1 MVVSILGCGW
11 YGKALARSFIQKGI
25 TVKGSST
32 SDEKLEQLSS
42 EGIIPYFVQFDPDS
56 ENFDLAFFECDVLV
70 ISIPPKFR
78 KGETTGYLPKV
89 QRIINTILKYQV
101 KKVIYTS
108 STGVYGDHNNE
119 VNELSDPNPDT
130 ESGSLLLEAE
140 ILFQKEPNFKTAI
153 IRFGGLVGP
162 GRHPGRFFAR
172 KKDIPNGLAPVN
184 LIHQQDCVGI
194 SEAIIE
200 KDIFGYL
207 FNACFHDHPTKAGFY
222 GRTTLEAGLQ
232 IPEFINEF
240 NNWKIVDSVNLKSIL
255 NYEFKVPHW
264 TDNLFDEQS

>member
-11 YGKALARSFIQKGI
+11 YGKALARSLIQKGI

-32 SDEKLEQLSS
+32 SDEKLKQLSA
-42 EGIIPYFVQFDPDS
+42 EGITPYSVQFDAS
-56 ENFDLAFFECDVLV
+56 NENFDPGFFDCDVLV

-89 QRIINTILKYQV
+89 QRIINAILTYQV
-101 KKVIYTS
+101 RKVIYIS
-108 STGVYGDHNNE
+108 STGVHGDHNTE

-130 ESGSLLLEAE
+130 ESGIILLEAE
-140 ILFQKEPNFKTAI
+140 KLFQRETNFKTNI

-162 GRHPGRFFAR
+162 ERHPGRFFAG

-184 LIHQQDCVGI
+184 LIHQLDCVGI

-200 KDIFGYL
+200 RDIFGYV
-207 FNACFHDHPTKAGFY
+207 FNACSGDHPTRSDFY
-222 GRTTLEAGLQ
+222 GRSTLEAGLQ
-232 IPEFINEF
+232 APEFINEL
-240 NNWKIVDSVNLKSIL
+240 NHWKIVDSINLISIL
-255 NYEFKVPHW
+255 NYEFKVPYW
-264 TDNLFDEQS
+264 TDNLFDE

>member
-11 YGKALARSFIQKGI
+11 YGKALTRSLIQKGI

-32 SDEKLEQLSS
+32 SDEKLKQLSS
-42 EGIIPYFVQFDPDS
+42 KGIIPYSVQFDADS
-56 ENFDLAFFECDVLV
+56 ENFDSSFFECDVLI

-78 KGETTGYLPKV
+78 KGETAGYLPKIE
-89 QRIINTILKYQV
+89 RIIKTILEYHV
-101 KKVIYTS
+101 SKVIYIS

-130 ESGSLLLEAE
+130 ESGSILLEAE
-140 ILFQKEPNFKTAI
+140 KLFQKETDFKTTI

-162 GRHPGRFFAR
+162 GRHPGRFFAG

-200 KDIFGYL
+200 RDAFGYL
-207 FNACFHDHPTKAGFY
+207 FNACSSDHPTRADFY
-222 GRTTLEAGLQ
+222 GRTALEAGLQ
-232 IPEFINEF
+232 APEFINEL
-240 NNWKIVDSVNLKSIL
+240 NNWKIVDSINLKSIL

-264 TDNLFDEQS
+264 TDNLFDEQ